1 MIFIKLR
8 DFYKLL
14 ILKKNYLP
22 IFLMQPSLLSVIRR
36 PTDSTTSTTNGG
48 TNGQTELWGKRE
60 REILRVDRR
69 MERWVLRVDK
79 QVLQVD
85 QPVLRVDKRLLRM
98 GEECYS
104 NQIRSSKVQN
114 MALMFLKIFLFF
126 LRGSTTQSIN
136 IG

>member
-1 MIFIKLR
+1 MF
-8 DFYKLL
+8 FTSFWF
-14 ILKKNYLP
+14 LKKIYLP

-36 PTDSTTSTTNGG
+36 LTDSTRSTTNGG
-48 TNGQTELWGKRE
+48 TNGQTVLWEKRQ
-60 REILRVDRR
+60 ILRVDRR
-69 MERWVLRVDK
+69 MERWALRVDK

-85 QPVLRVDKRLLRM
+85 QPVLRVDKRLLRV

-114 MALMFLKIFLFF
+114 MALISLKIFLFF
-126 LRGSTTQSIN
+126 LQGPTTQSIN